1 MLWICRRFG
10 CADAVRQGNK
20 SVDDIVALER
30 LVVDCSVAIQHYY
43 RL

>member
-1 MLWICRRFG
+1 MLWMCRRFG
-10 CADAVRQGNK
+10 CADAVRHVGK
-20 SVDDIVALER
+20 RIDGMGTLER